1 MLATELLRK
10 KRDLGTLSREEMS
23 FFFQS
28 FLKGDVAD
36 YQASAM
42 LMAFCMGGLSDLEI
56 QALTETMIHSG
67 KIAAWPV
74 AKNKLVDKHSTG
86 GIGDKVSLVL
96 LPLCCLEGLYVP
108 MMSGRGLGH
117 TGGTLDKLES
127 IPGMRVRLELS
138 EAAGILEKQGEC
150 LSVKPRKSLLLI
162 KDCILCVT

>member
-10 KRDLGTLSREEMS
+10 KRDLGSLSREEIS

-36 YQASAM
+36 FQASAM

-74 AKNKLVDKHSTG
+74 SKSRLVDKHST
-86 GIGDKVSLVL
+86 VVLVIR
-96 LPLCCLEGLYVP
+96 CLWYFFLY
-108 MMSGRGLGH
+108 
-117 TGGTLDKLES
+117 
-127 IPGMRVRLELS
+127 
-138 EAAGILEKQGEC
+138 AALRD
-150 LSVKPRKSLLLI
+150 STSP
-162 KDCILCVT
+162 